1 MPVTTQ
7 GGTGLRAVRFVGID
21 GPRWMIRGAFSGR
34 AALDTEAAAPLEE
47 VLRDVVVV
55 RGPHARPPREVL
67 VLTLPGTTPAPEE
80 APSDDPLGILRR
92 GPEITEI
99 R

>member
-1 MPVTTQ
+1 M
-7 GGTGLRAVRFVGID
+7 LR
-21 GPRWMIRGAFSGR
+21 
-34 AALDTEAAAPLEE
+34 E
-47 VLRDVVVV
+47 VVVV

-67 VLTLPGTTPAPEE
+67 TLTLPGATPAPEE
-80 APSDDPLGILRR
+80 ESSEDPLGILRR